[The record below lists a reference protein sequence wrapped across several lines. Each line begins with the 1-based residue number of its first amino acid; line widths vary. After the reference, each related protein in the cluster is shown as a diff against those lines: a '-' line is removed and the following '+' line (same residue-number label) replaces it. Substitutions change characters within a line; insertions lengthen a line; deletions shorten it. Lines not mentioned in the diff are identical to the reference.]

1 MITPN
6 LLDDSATVREESEVN
21 SRKRVAVGVICAVL
35 LTASVSGGYLY
46 LRKRHARNTAAR
58 ALAEARQG
66 KVVVPPKAQIFVDDA
81 MPQGSQIIIGGTVQ
95 NISNERLNEVSVA
108 INLRKRKDGGTEI
121 KVVPLDPRD
130 LNPGEQG
137 RYMLLLTP
145 KDYVLANV
153 LGLKSGSLMAEI
165 PFKQLPGAERPP
177 MKTPEGKTIVVG
189 RPRGKGDEFLNTPD
203 NPTRIP

>member
-21 SRKRVAVGVICAVL
+21 TRKRIAVGILCAVL

-46 LRKRHARNTAAR
+46 LRKRHARDTAAR
-58 ALAEARQG
+58 ALAEAQG
-66 KVVVPPKAQIFVDDA
+66 KPVVPPKAQIFVDEA
-81 MPQGSQIIIGGTVQ
+81 MPQGNQILIGGAVQ
-95 NISNERLNEVSVA
+95 NVSNERLNEVSVA

-137 RYMLLLTP
+137 RYMLLLNP
-145 KDYVLANV
+145 KDYSLANV
-153 LGLKSGSLMAEI
+153 LGLKSGGLLAEI

>member
-6 LLDDSATVREESEVN
+6 LLDDSAIADDERANTRN
-21 SRKRVAVGVICAVL
+21 RVLVGVLCAIV

-46 LRKRHARNTAAR
+46 LRKRHARETAAR
-58 ALAEARQG
+58 VLAEAKQG
-66 KVVVPPKAQIFVDDA
+66 KVAIPPKAQVFVDEA
-81 MPQGSQIIIGGTVQ
+81 MPQGTQIIIGGAVQ
-95 NISNERLNEVSVA
+95 NISSERLNDVSVA

-137 RYMLLLTP
+137 RYMLLITA
-145 KDYVLANV
+145 KDYSLANV
-153 LGLKSGSLMAEI
+153 MGLKSGSLLAEI

-189 RPRGKGDEFLNTPD
+189 RPRGKGEEFLNTPD
-203 NPTRIP
+203 NPAKIP

>member
-21 SRKRVAVGVICAVL
+21 TRKRIAVGILCAVL

-46 LRKRHARNTAAR
+46 LRKRHARNTAAK
-58 ALAEARQG
+58 ALAEAQG
-66 KVVVPPKAQIFVDDA
+66 KRVVPPKAQIFVDEA
-81 MPQGSQIIIGGTVQ
+81 MPQGHQILIGGAVQ
-95 NISNERLNEVSVA
+95 NVSNERLNEVSVA

-137 RYMLLLTP
+137 RYMLLLNP
-145 KDYVLANV
+145 KDYSLANV
-153 LGLKSGSLMAEI
+153 LGLKSGSLLAEI

-189 RPRGKGDEFLNTPD
+189 QPRGKGDEFLNTPD